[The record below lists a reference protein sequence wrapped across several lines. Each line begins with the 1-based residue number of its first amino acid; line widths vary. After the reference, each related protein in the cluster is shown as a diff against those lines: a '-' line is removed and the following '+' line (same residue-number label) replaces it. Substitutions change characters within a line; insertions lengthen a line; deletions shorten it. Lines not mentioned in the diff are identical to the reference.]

1 MVQFEEIVQDAIRNN
16 RRIIKVYFDLRTGK
30 SLEGRKLDTVVEEIK
45 AGLYR
50 LVSVYKWNR
59 WGRNTLESLQMCAAV
74 DGAGGQVVSAT
85 EAFDTR
91 TPTGEFIRD
100 MLLAQA
106 AWQSRIIGE
115 NWRGA
120 QRLRRNA
127 GLPHT
132 GRERFGYV
140 YSSRHYTTDPGE
152 AALVKSAYQR
162 YVNGI
167 SLKQIVREWNAMGI
181 VTTMGGQ
188 WTPQALGKMLDTG
201 FAAGYIRER
210 SKPGQKPAN
219 RIINYDIWQPGTH
232 DAIINEDVWQQYR
245 AKREAQAQLPVRLR
259 SAAHPLSG
267 LIFCGDCGRR
277 MNTKYMGVKKRHNW
291 VCSHRASYHPEI
303 SIGIS
308 NEIAMEVVRKWVHER
323 ASTDD
328 ALADERP
335 ASVTEKARRQEAGE
349 LSIKSNADE
358 CLARLA
364 RVKTK
369 RDRLRKL
376 YLDGDDKDLT
386 EAKYKKILTEF
397 EAEER
402 EFRTELSRARA
413 AEKAANPADLL
424 AEFVSLDQSWN
435 KLLLVPVT
443 FHRLLQ
449 AVIGMV
455 RVFPRES
462 ARLSES
468 ANRVDVVSSWEME
481 DWGDAWLAERR
492 RWQISR

>member
-1 MVQFEEIVQDAIRNN
+1 
-16 RRIIKVYFDLRTGK
+16 
-30 SLEGRKLDTVVEEIK
+30 
-45 AGLYR
+45 
-50 LVSVYKWNR
+50 
-59 WGRNTLESLQMCAAV
+59 
-74 DGAGGQVVSAT
+74 
-85 EAFDTR
+85 
-91 TPTGEFIRD
+91 
-100 MLLAQA
+100 
-106 AWQSRIIGE
+106 
-115 NWRGA
+115 
-120 QRLRRNA
+120 
-127 GLPHT
+127 
-132 GRERFGYV
+132 
-140 YSSRHYTTDPGE
+140 
-152 AALVKSAYQR
+152 
-162 YVNGI
+162 
-167 SLKQIVREWNAMGI
+167 
-181 VTTMGGQ
+181 
-188 WTPQALGKMLDTG
+188 
-201 FAAGYIRER
+201 
-210 SKPGQKPAN
+210 
-219 RIINYDIWQPGTH
+219 
-232 DAIINEDVWQQYR
+232 
-245 AKREAQAQLPVRLR
+245 
-259 SAAHPLSG
+259 
-267 LIFCGDCGRR
+267 